1 MTEEAMRK
9 QLQRS
14 QINIKFGSSEDER
27 QIYAWLTTRPGG
39 ITAYIR
45 KLIVADM
52 AWEKARKEY
61 EEGR

>member
-1 MTEEAMRK
+1 MTEEARNR
-9 QLQRS
+9 QLQRP
-14 QINIKFGSSEDER
+14 QVNIKFGSSEEER